1 MQEITEIILDML
13 TKDSVSIIMKKY
25 IEFEGNKY
33 YTSDTRNAYVNSA
46 SNREIIKQI
55 LPEPYLSSVFTVWGL
70 YPTVT
75 DEDEMGLIK

>member
-13 TKDSVSIIMKKY
+13 TKDSVSIVMKKY

-33 YTSDTRNAYVNSA
+33 YTSDTRNAYVNSD
-46 SNREIIKQI
+46 SNRGIIKQI
-55 LPEPYLSSVFTVWGL
+55 LPEPYLSSVFAVWGL
-70 YPTVT
+70 YPTIT